1 MEMNRPAQLA
11 ISVAILALAALAGVT
26 AARWRNQADLR
37 AGAEPMEPLARTLR
51 VNRDGPDP
59 TEADRSRERQDD
71 LLEDGGVQF
80 RTPHPGFLWVNEQ
93 GQLLEHGLAQAG
105 VPLEKRDQVQAAL
118 DVARTSILASMKERV
133 ETDER
138 NSNPDQ
144 GIRAYL
150 IPARMGL
157 REEILGKL
165 ETDLTA
171 ISGEETAAV
180 LIRSMRASVPF
191 GYFGRQSL
199 MIRIGPGPDG
209 SGKQASFSSFD
220 PITGRKVMSG
230 TTTTPEELRAR
241 FGDAIPW

>member
-1 MEMNRPAQLA
+1 MNRSTHLA

-37 AGAEPMEPLARTLR
+37 ADAKPMEPLARTLR
-51 VNRDGPDP
+51 VDRAGPAP
-59 TEADRSRERQDD
+59 AEADRSRKRQED
-71 LLEDGGVQF
+71 LLEDAGVLF
-80 RTPHPGFLWVNEQ
+80 RTPHPGFLLVNEQ
-93 GQLLEHGLAQAG
+93 GQVLDHGLTESG
-105 VPLEKRDQVQAAL
+105 VSLERRPQIQAAL
-118 DVARTSILASMKERV
+118 DAAWARIFASMKERV
-133 ETDER
+133 EPDER
-138 NSNPDQ
+138 NSNPEQ

-165 ETDLTA
+165 ETDFSA
-171 ISGEETAAV
+171 ICGAETAAL
-180 LIRSMRASVPF
+180 LIRSVHSGAPF

-209 SGKQASFSSFD
+209 TGKQASFSSFD
-220 PITGRKVMSG
+220 PISGNKVLSG
-230 TTTTPEELRAR
+230 TATTPEQLRVH

>member
-1 MEMNRPAQLA
+1 ME
-11 ISVAILALAALAGVT
+11 ALSPRV
-26 AARWRNQADLR
+26 
-37 AGAEPMEPLARTLR
+37 R
-51 VNRDGPDP
+51 VNGDSRARGDP
-59 TEADRSRERQDD
+59 AEAEKAGRRRAE
-71 LLEDGGVQF
+71 LLEDAGVEF
-80 RTPHPGFLWVNEQ
+80 RTPHPPFLLANEE
-93 GQLLEHGLAQAG
+93 GQVLDHGLAQAG
-105 VPLEKRDQVQAAL
+105 VPLEKRDQIQAAL
-118 DVARTSILASMKERV
+118 DVARASILASMRDRV
-133 ETDER
+133 EPDER

-165 ETDLTA
+165 ETDLSA
-171 ISGEETAAV
+171 ICGEETAAV
-180 LIRSMRASVPF
+180 LIRSMRSSVPF

-230 TTTTPEELRAR
+230 TATTPEQLRAR